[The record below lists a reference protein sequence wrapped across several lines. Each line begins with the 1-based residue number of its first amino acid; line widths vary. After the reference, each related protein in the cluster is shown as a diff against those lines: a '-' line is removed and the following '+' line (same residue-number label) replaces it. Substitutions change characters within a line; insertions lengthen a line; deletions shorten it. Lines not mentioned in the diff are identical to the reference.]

1 MLGSGV
7 QPIADRPLGV
17 VDLLDGSFAALRQ
30 RARSIVTIVAGLVV
44 PLSIF
49 QGWISRDDLGGAT
62 FGDLINDPTVAQEV
76 SDSSSV
82 FGAGFFVSQLLGLLV
97 TAIAGVAV
105 ARVVHGWFEGRD
117 TTVAEALIFTG
128 RRMGAILVSFAVIH
142 VLEGVGFVLLI
153 VPGMAVLVLSSLTS
167 PVLAVEN
174 LGPVASMR
182 RSWQLVRRR
191 TGTTIALILLL
202 GLVQYGVSQAVGTLP
217 SLGALALGP
226 DRAWPLVAVAN
237 MMTSIILIPV
247 SGAAM
252 CLTYLDIRFR
262 TEGLDLRRRA
272 EIQFGP
278 SS

>member
-1 MLGSGV
+1 M
-7 QPIADRPLGV
+7 
-17 VDLLDGSFAALRQ
+17 DLLDGSFAALRQ

-182 RSWQLVRRR
+182 RSWELVRRR
-191 TGTTIALILLL
+191 TGTTIGLILLL

>member
-1 MLGSGV
+1 M

-76 SDSSSV
+76 SNSSTV
-82 FGAGFFVSQLLGLLV
+82 FGPGFFVSQLLGLLV

-105 ARVVHGWFEGRD
+105 SRVVHGWFEGRD
-117 TTVAEALIFTG
+117 TTVGEALRFTG
-128 RRMGAILVSFAVIH
+128 RRMGAILASFAVIH
-142 VLEGVGFVLLI
+142 ILEGVGFVLLI

-167 PVLAVEN
+167 PVLAVED

-182 RSWQLVRRR
+182 RSWELVRRR
-191 TGTTIALILLL
+191 TGTTIGLILLL

-217 SLGALALGP
+217 ALGALALGP